1 MGKPPVGYFLCWI
14 RFSAFVTMRSIIRRT
29 IIQLIFI
36 VGYFTSQLAV
46 ELTRSMS
53 VNFTRIIKICSHL
66 MECNRGHVAVQ
77 FIFFL
82 RLVLPTR
89 VCNPDRNKISL
100 LISCSKISM
109 KKSFG
114 AKAVSR
120 ATQSCGMLFLGNYT
134 VWALIDTFQLW
145 LKTFLFRD

>member
-1 MGKPPVGYFLCWI
+1 MYAIIDACPILTNIKCPAKSMGKSPVGYFLCWI
-14 RFSAFVTMRSIIRRT
+14 RFSAFVTLKSIIRRT

-46 ELTRSMS
+46 ELMRSMN

-77 FIFFL
+77 FILFL

-89 VCNPDRNKISL
+89 VC
-100 LISCSKISM
+100 
-109 KKSFG
+109 KS
-114 AKAVSR
+114 R
-120 ATQSCGMLFLGNYT
+120 P
-134 VWALIDTFQLW
+134 
-145 LKTFLFRD
+145 